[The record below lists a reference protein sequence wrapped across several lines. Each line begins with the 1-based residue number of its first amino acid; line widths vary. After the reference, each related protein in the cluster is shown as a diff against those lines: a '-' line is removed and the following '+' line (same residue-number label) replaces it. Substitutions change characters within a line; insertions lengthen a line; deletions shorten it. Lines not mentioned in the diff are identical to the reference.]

1 MHNDA
6 FDDRYYRNAFA
17 MVSFISR
24 DEKRINKEIE
34 KEKRSHTSSITN
46 ANMFGLVDDD
56 WDKGF
61 LSIYG
66 EEIKPGKDHGTAY
79 MVLNSFRFSFVGN
92 CLYGFG
98 YALHDVVGCKIRDT
112 AIKVVRLKKSDG
124 FFLTNDFRN
133 VKIII

>member
-1 MHNDA
+1 
-6 FDDRYYRNAFA
+6 
-17 MVSFISR
+17 
-24 DEKRINKEIE
+24 
-34 KEKRSHTSSITN
+34 
-46 ANMFGLVDDD
+46 MFGLVDDD

-79 MVLNSFRFSFVGN
+79 MVFKFLSIFFFVGN

-112 AIKVVRLKKSDG
+112 AIKSRSIEKIGRL